1 MRLGRPVGFVLAILA
16 AALAAGCSSAP
27 PEPAVARA
35 SEPPPPAEQVTIVEF
50 SPQGESRGPVN
61 VPKLVL
67 SNEDWQVRLTPLA
80 YAVMRQKDTEIA
92 FTGKYYKSHEPGLYR
107 CRACKTPVFSSETK
121 YESGT
126 GWPSFWAPIAGE
138 NIWTATDVSY
148 GQMREE
154 VLCRRCDSH
163 LGHVFPDGP
172 QPTGL
177 RYCLNSVA
185 LDFSPT
191 R

>member
-1 MRLGRPVGFVLAILA
+1 
-16 AALAAGCSSAP
+16 
-27 PEPAVARA
+27 
-35 SEPPPPAEQVTIVEF
+35 VTIVQF
-50 SPQGESRGPVN
+50 SEEGRNQGPAS

-67 SNEDWQVRLTPLA
+67 TDAEWRERLTTLA

-92 FTGKYYKSHEPGLYR
+92 FTGRYNKNEAAGIYR
-107 CRACKTPVFSSETK
+107 CRACNTALFRSDTK
-121 YESGT
+121 FESGT
-126 GWPSFWAPIAGE
+126 GWPSFWAPIAPD
-138 NIWTATDVSY
+138 NVWTATDVSY

-185 LDFSPT
+185 LTFSPT